1 MSTPLKPSSAQP
13 EPKPSQYRPLNARR
27 RLLIGLLAVVTAITV
42 VLTLLHPPGGVK
54 RVRKLPA
61 DVARCAASAVPAEA
75 NDCVGGRV
83 DVIVPVQAVPASGG

>member
-1 MSTPLKPSSAQP
+1 
-13 EPKPSQYRPLNARR
+13 LNAKR
-27 RLLIGLLAVVTAITV
+27 RLWIALLAVVTAITV

-61 DVARCAASAVPAEA
+61 DVARCAASAVPAES

-83 DVIVPVQAVPASGG
+83 DVIVPVRAVPASGG